1 MNQSVSWNDSRRL
14 PATPRVEATDPTK
27 QSKGGKKARGK
38 SAGKFHGISA
48 TPKRDTGK
56 EIGKKEVPTKK
67 SKSQD
72 VDPGDGEAQK

>member
-1 MNQSVSWNDSRRL
+1 MAS
-14 PATPRVEATDPTK
+14 
-27 QSKGGKKARGK
+27 RGK

-48 TPKRDTGK
+48 TPKCDTGGK
-56 EIGKKEVPTKK
+56 ETGKKEVPTEK